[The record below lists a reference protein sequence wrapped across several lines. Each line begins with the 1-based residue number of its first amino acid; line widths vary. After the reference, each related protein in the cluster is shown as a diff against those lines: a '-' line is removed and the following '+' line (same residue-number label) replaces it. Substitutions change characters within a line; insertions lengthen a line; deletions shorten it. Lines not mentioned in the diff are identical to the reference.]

1 VKISEAT
8 FGVMVYSNEA
18 KHLETLAA
26 PKVQRAEVT
35 EKISVTEEEAKAYYA
50 ERPKEFTSP
59 SEVTLREILVEV
71 PATDKGINVAQDD
84 EVKARTE
91 AIRARLKAG
100 EPFPRLAADFSAAP
114 SRTNGGLIGP
124 IRYDELAPE
133 FQKLID
139 TMAVGDVTEPIRT
152 TRGYQ
157 LLKLEARSES
167 RVRSF
172 ADARADIGERVGE
185 RKRRGELLKYLDR
198 LRTQATITW
207 RNDELKRAYDQALAK
222 RHDAQQASAPVAQ

>member
-1 VKISEAT
+1 MLVSQ
-8 FGVMVYSNEA
+8 
-18 KHLETLAA
+18 
-26 PKVQRAEVT
+26 VQRAEVT

-50 ERPKEFTSP
+50 ERSKEFTTP

-139 TMAVGDVTEPIRT
+139 VMAVGDVTEPIRT

-157 LLKLEARSES
+157 LLKLEARTDS

-172 ADARADIGERVGE
+172 ADARSDIGERVGE

-207 RNDELKRAYDQALAK
+207 RNDELKHAYEQALAK
-222 RHDAQQASAPVAQ
+222 RHESQKTGAPAVQ